1 MLNTP
6 SQELS
11 QAAPMDGF
19 FSEETPEI
27 ETETVAGE
35 EVEEATETEEPEVK
49 EVDENEVFLIGD
61 KEITLA
67 QLKRLEDRAK
77 NLESGFTKKVQQNDQ
92 EHKAKLAEVESFAS
106 ELKAKA
112 DVIERILEED
122 EKAIDWDMLSPSE
135 LKAVEKKF
143 QTRRNELEK
152 ARINAD
158 KAAERVKAEKLVK
171 ANQDVFS
178 RFTGWKDEKSGEKV
192 RTEDLQEAFK
202 YASSL
207 GMTQKDIEQLTES
220 WQFIALIEAAKFNKI
235 KTSNPEARKKVLP
248 AKKAPTKAAQ
258 SAAPKL
264 EDVWFPD

>member
-6 SQELS
+6 SQDLS

-19 FSEETPEI
+19 FAEETPEV
-27 ETETVAGE
+27 EEETVAGE
-35 EVEEATETEEPEVK
+35 EVEETAEAEEPAEI
-49 EVDENEVFLIGD
+49 DENEVFLIGD
-61 KEITLA
+61 REITLSE
-67 QLKRLEDRAK
+67 LKRLEDRAK
-77 NLESGFTKKVQQNDQ
+77 NLEAGYTKKVQQVAE
-92 EHKAKLAEVESFAS
+92 EHRAKLVEAETVAS
-106 ELKAKA
+106 DLKAKA
-112 DVIERILEED
+112 DVIERFLEED
-122 EKAIDWDMLSPSE
+122 EKAVDWDMLSPSE

-143 QTRRNELEK
+143 QTRRNELAK
-152 ARINAD
+152 ARKDALE
-158 KAAERVKAEKLVK
+158 AETKVKAQKLNK
-171 ANQDVFS
+171 ANQDVFA

-207 GMTQKDIEQLTES
+207 GMTQKEMDSIVES

-258 SAAPKL
+258 STPTKL
-264 EDVWFPD
+264 EDIWFPD

>member
-19 FSEETPEI
+19 FEEETPEV

-35 EVEEATETEEPEVK
+35 EVEEATEAEEPAEI
-49 EVDENEVFLIGD
+49 DENEVFLIGD
-61 KEITLA
+61 REITLSE
-67 QLKRLEDRAK
+67 LKRLEDRAK
-77 NLESGFTKKVQQNDQ
+77 NLEAGYTKKVQQVAE
-92 EHKAKLAEVESFAS
+92 EHRAKLAEAETVAS
-106 ELKAKA
+106 DLKAKA
-112 DVIERILEED
+112 DAIERFLEED

-171 ANQDVFS
+171 ANQDVFA

-192 RTEDLQEAFK
+192 RTEDLQEAYK
-202 YASSL
+202 YAASL
-207 GMTQKDIEQLTES
+207 GMTQKDMEQLTES

-248 AKKAPTKAAQ
+248 AKKAQTKAAQ
-258 SAAPKL
+258 STSTRL

>member
-19 FSEETPEI
+19 FSEETPEV

-35 EVEEATETEEPEVK
+35 EVEEATEAEEPAEI
-49 EVDENEVFLIGD
+49 DENEVFLIGD
-61 KEITLA
+61 REITLSE
-67 QLKRLEDRAK
+67 LKRLEDRAK
-77 NLESGFTKKVQQNDQ
+77 NLEAGYTKKVQQVAE
-92 EHKAKLAEVESFAS
+92 EHRAKLAEAETVAS
-106 ELKAKA
+106 DLKAKA
-112 DVIERILEED
+112 DIFERILEED
-122 EKAIDWDMLSPSE
+122 EKAVDWDMLSPSE

-152 ARINAD
+152 ARTNAD

-171 ANQDVFS
+171 ANQDVFA

-207 GMTQKDIEQLTES
+207 GMTQKDIEQLTDS

-248 AKKAPTKAAQ
+248 AKKAQTKAAQ
-258 SAAPKL
+258 STSTRL

>member
-19 FSEETPEI
+19 FSEETPEV

-35 EVEEATETEEPEVK
+35 EVEEATETEEPAEI
-49 EVDENEVFLIGD
+49 DENEVFLIGD
-61 KEITLA
+61 REITLSE
-67 QLKRLEDRAK
+67 LKRLEDRAK
-77 NLESGFTKKVQQNDQ
+77 NLEAGYTKKVQQVAE
-92 EHKAKLAEVESFAS
+92 EHRAKLAEAETVAS
-106 ELKAKA
+106 DLKAKA
-112 DVIERILEED
+112 DTIERFLEED

-171 ANQDVFS
+171 ANQDVFA

-207 GMTQKDIEQLTES
+207 GMTQKDMEQLTES

-248 AKKAPTKAAQ
+248 AKKAQTKAAQ
-258 SAAPKL
+258 STSTRL